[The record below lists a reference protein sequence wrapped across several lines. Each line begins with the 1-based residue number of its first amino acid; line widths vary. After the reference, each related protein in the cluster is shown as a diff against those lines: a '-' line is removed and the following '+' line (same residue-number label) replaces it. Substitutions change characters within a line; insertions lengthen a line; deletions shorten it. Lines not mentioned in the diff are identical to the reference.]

1 MIILDSS
8 YFIGLIDQRDKWH
21 KNAVNLKDYIDK
33 EKKIVTDLIISE
45 VLTVIGKRKGG
56 KEGHILY
63 QYFKDNCKILFSS
76 EECIDNAE
84 IIYLKFNGKLSL
96 ADSLSIHYMNDLS
109 IHTIVSFDSDFDKVD
124 NIMRVS
130 E

>member
-1 MIILDSS
+1 MIMVDSS

-21 KNAVNLKDYIDK
+21 KNAVNLKDYIGK
-33 EKKIVTDLIISE
+33 EKKNVTDLIISE

-63 QYFKDNCKILFSS
+63 QYFKDNCKILYPT
-76 EECIDNAE
+76 EEDIDNAE
-84 IIYLKFNGKLSL
+84 SIYLKYNGKLSL
-96 ADSLSIHYMNDLS
+96 ADSLTIHYMNKLS
-109 IHTIVSFDSDFDKVD
+109 IQAIVSFDSDFDKVD